1 VRGPAAR
8 SSDIARGETLLALAR
23 TAIVEALGQEGG
35 APPPDADPPAE
46 PWLEAVGAAFVTLT
60 LDGQLRGCIGTVEPY
75 RSLAADVR
83 ANAVAA
89 ALDDPRFPALTPEE
103 LRRVHLSVSVLS
115 PLAPVPCASEAEAAG
130 ALRPGLD
137 GVVLEIA
144 GRRATFLPQ
153 VWDQLPDARAFLR
166 ALKRKAG
173 LKEDY
178 WDGETRVYRYT
189 VEKFGEKYE
198 ERYGEGT

>member
-8 SSDIARGETLLALAR
+8 SSDIARGEALLALAR
-23 TAIVEALGQEGG
+23 TAIAEALGLERD
-35 APPPDADPPAE
+35 APSPDADPPAE

-60 LDGQLRGCIGTVEPY
+60 QGGDLRGCIGTVEPY

-103 LRRVHLSVSVLS
+103 FLRVHLSVSVLS

-130 ALRPGLD
+130 ALRPGVD
-137 GVVLEIA
+137 GVVLEVA

-153 VWDQLPDARAFLR
+153 VWDQLPDPRGFLR
-166 ALKRKAG
+166 GLRRKAG
-173 LKEDY
+173 LKEDH
-178 WDGETRVYRYT
+178 WDGDTRLYRYT
-189 VEKFGEKYE
+189 VEKYGEKF
-198 ERYGEGT
+198 GEGT

>member
-1 VRGPAAR
+1 VRTGRPAA
-8 SSDIARGETLLALAR
+8 AERGEVLLALAR
-23 TAIVEALGQEGG
+23 GAIAEALGVDPPGG
-35 APPPDADPPAE
+35 DPPAD
-46 PWLEAVGAAFVTLT
+46 PALEQVGAAFVTLT

-89 ALDDPRFPALTPEE
+89 ALDDPRFPPLAPGEVA
-103 LRRVHLSVSVLS
+103 RAHLSVSVLS
-115 PLAPVPCASEAEAAG
+115 PLEPVPCGSEAEAA
-130 ALRPGLD
+130 AMLRPGVD

-153 VWDQLPDARAFLR
+153 VWEQLPDAGAFLR

-173 LKEDY
+173 LPETF
-178 WDGETRVYRYT
+178 WDGATRVYRYT
-189 VEKFGEKYE
+189 VTRHE
-198 ERYGEGT
+198 EAP